1 MVQGQVNM
9 EGMPLPSD
17 TDGLLSQALLLG
29 ELGPAVELCL
39 KEERFADAIILA
51 QAGGADLLKQ
61 TQERYL
67 AKKKTRISL
76 VTAHCA
82 GEERRAFLGLYEVD
96 VHTLGL
102 VFRGSAKLFSHSNP
116 EPLVRGLTGSL
127 LLLPVLDEWL
137 MTSFPPCPLQLLA
150 CVVRKN
156 WKDMVCSCSLQNW
169 REALALLLTY
179 SGPETFPGLCGRWP

>member
-1 MVQGQVNM
+1 M
-9 EGMPLPSD
+9 EGMPLPAD

-82 GEERRAFLGLYEVD
+82 GEERRAFLGLCEVE
-96 VHTLGL
+96 VHSLGL
-102 VFRGSAKLFSHSNP
+102 FRGSAKLFSHSNP
-116 EPLVRGLTGSL
+116 KPLVRGQQ
-127 LLLPVLDEWL
+127 E
-137 MTSFPPCPLQLLA
+137 A
-150 CVVRKN
+150 
-156 WKDMVCSCSLQNW
+156 CSCCLCW
-169 REALALLLTY
+169 M
-179 SGPETFPGLCGRWP
+179 SG